1 MYQYRSRITLASTA
15 RYMVVTALAVT
26 ALLALLACTAGPGPL
41 PAGGPTR
48 AQAQQATA
56 TPPPAREP
64 GATPT
69 PSQEAAAGPERPA
82 VAQAGGSVAPP
93 EQPSPTA
100 SPQPQ
105 GSVGGPSPTAS
116 ASVPTSTPPPTAT
129 PVVAREQ
136 PPTPSPSPAPTPD
149 PLGEAFFLK
158 VLSPGEETSFV
169 AVPRAT
175 VEGMTRVDAIVSIND
190 DLVTVDETGR
200 FQAEVELEEGPN
212 LVEVV
217 ASIAS
222 GEELSAVLT
231 IFYMP

>member
-1 MYQYRSRITLASTA
+1 M
-15 RYMVVTALAVT
+15 
-26 ALLALLACTAGPGPL
+26 
-41 PAGGPTR
+41 
-48 AQAQQATA
+48 
-56 TPPPAREP
+56 
-64 GATPT
+64 
-69 PSQEAAAGPERPA
+69 
-82 VAQAGGSVAPP
+82 
-93 EQPSPTA
+93 
-100 SPQPQ
+100 
-105 GSVGGPSPTAS
+105 
-116 ASVPTSTPPPTAT
+116 
-129 PVVAREQ
+129 VAREQ

>member
-56 TPPPAREP
+56 TPPPARASE
-64 GATPT
+64 ATPT
-69 PSQEAAAGPERPA
+69 PRPGQQAITGPERPA
-82 VAQAGGSVAPP
+82 VAQAGGSVATP

-100 SPQPQ
+100 SPQPRD
-105 GSVGGPSPTAS
+105 SVG
-116 ASVPTSTPPPTAT
+116 SVPTSTPTPTAT
-129 PVVAREQ
+129 PVVVQRAT
-136 PPTPSPSPAPTPD
+136 PTPSPAPAATPD

-169 AVPRAT
+169 TVPRAT
-175 VEGMTRVDAIVSIND
+175 VEGMTRVDAVVSVND

>member
-105 GSVGGPSPTAS
+105 GRVSNCVGQRADL
-116 ASVPTSTPPPTAT
+116 
-129 PVVAREQ
+129 R
-136 PPTPSPSPAPTPD
+136 SPAHRD
-149 PLGEAFFLK
+149 ACGRA
-158 VLSPGEETSFV
+158 GAAAHAV
-169 AVPRAT
+169 ALPCA
-175 VEGMTRVDAIVSIND
+175 DA
-190 DLVTVDETGR
+190 
-200 FQAEVELEEGPN
+200 
-212 LVEVV
+212 
-217 ASIAS
+217 
-222 GEELSAVLT
+222 
-231 IFYMP
+231 